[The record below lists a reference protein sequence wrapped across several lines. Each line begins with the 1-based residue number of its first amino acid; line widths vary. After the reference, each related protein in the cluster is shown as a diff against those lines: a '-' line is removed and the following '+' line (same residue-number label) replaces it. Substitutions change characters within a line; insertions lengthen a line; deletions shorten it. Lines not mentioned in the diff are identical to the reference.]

1 MNIPLFIFF
10 AVPLRLGGY
19 RFASDKKVKI
29 IEQNLMEEQTNY
41 FDFNFNSIH
50 CCPKYLKI

>member
-19 RFASDKKVKI
+19 RFAYDKKVKI

-41 FDFNFNSIH
+41 FDFNFNSINLH
-50 CCPKYLKI
+50 GR